1 MFEDVVEGF
10 LRCDLSAGDFGEDV
24 ESLAEVFGYEVSA
37 ELHLHAGEDVLGAFV
52 GTEESV
58 VMTGRGDDDVRIG
71 KGGEVGGFVN
81 SSFQFID
88 VEIVLGGNPQEC
100 VVADLE
106 KGGGKRFNGSL
117 FVYLVVDDNQR
128 LIVAEF
134 LYFFNIFFRW
144 FLVDY
149 PDDDT
154 GFADG
159 CVGAV
164 DANLLDGVG
173 GLTNAG
179 GIDESKGGAL
189 QVDGVFDGVAGG
201 AVNIGND
208 GAVVFQ
214 QSVQEC

>member
-1 MFEDVVEGF
+1 M
-10 LRCDLSAGDFGEDV
+10 SAGDFGEDV
-24 ESLAEVFGYEVSA
+24 EGLAEVFGYEVST
-37 ELHLHAGEDVLGAFV
+37 ELHLHAGEDALSAFV

-58 VMTGRGDDDVRIG
+58 VMAGRSDYYIRVG
-71 KGGEVGGFVN
+71 KGRDVGCFVN
-81 SSFQFID
+81 GFFQFVD

-100 VVADLE
+100 IVADLE
-106 KGGGKRFNGSL
+106 KGGGKRVNRSL
-117 FVYLVVDDNQR
+117 FVYLVMNDNQR

-173 GLTNAG
+173 GLANAG
-179 GIDESKGGAL
+179 GVDESEGDAL
-189 QVDGVFDGVAGG
+189 QVDVVFDGVAGG